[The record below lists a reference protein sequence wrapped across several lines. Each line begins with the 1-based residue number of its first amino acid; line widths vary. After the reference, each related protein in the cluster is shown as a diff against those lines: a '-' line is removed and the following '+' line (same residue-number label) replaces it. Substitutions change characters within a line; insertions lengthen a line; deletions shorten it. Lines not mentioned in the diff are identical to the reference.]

1 MTRLDRRG
9 ALYLTFMAIAILL
22 PLLST
27 GASGCGRFGSGCG
40 IEAGAAIGP
49 GRSPEKIRKIRARV
63 CLQLRDFF
71 TRTDQNQRRNAVL
84 SWGFQISC

>member
-1 MTRLDRRG
+1 VPTESPATNTMGMSEVASLAAATLVVPP
-9 ALYLTFMAIAILL
+9 ATMMSTFRW
-22 PLLST
+22 T
-27 GASGCGRFGSGCG
+27 
-40 IEAGAAIGP
+40 
-49 GRSPEKIRKIRARV
+49 RV